1 MTDFSTV
8 VRKALPWIGA
18 AATGNV
24 PALVAMAAQTVSDVL
39 GMPVAED
46 GVSITTAVANATPD
60 QLMALRS
67 REMDFKE
74 RMQALG
80 FQQERDLRTLDLE
93 ETRTLV
99 ADTANARGTFS
110 SNENVFVMG
119 CIILGVFGALMAL
132 VLTGC
137 FLLMTGRVTVDPGT
151 LAVCAG
157 LIGTVVGYV
166 AANAQ
171 QVVSFFYGSSK
182 GSKDS
187 GDRIGQALTEAVRGQ
202 SLANETIASKVV
214 TPGV

>member
-24 PALVAMAAQTVSDVL
+24 PALIAMAAQTVSDVL
-39 GMPVAED
+39 GVPVAED
-46 GVSITTAVANATPD
+46 GASITSAVANASPE
-60 QLMALRS
+60 QLLTLRS

-93 ETRTLV
+93 ETKALI
-99 ADTANARGTFS
+99 ADATSARSVFG
-110 SNENVFVMG
+110 SNDNVFVMG
-119 CIILGVFGALMAL
+119 VVILITFACVMAM
-132 VLTGC
+132 VLIGL
-137 FLLMTGRVTVDPGT
+137 FLLMSGRVTVDAGT

-157 LIGTVVGYV
+157 LIGTIVGAL

-202 SLANETIASKVV
+202 SLANETIASKVS
-214 TPGV
+214 PGA

>member
-1 MTDFSTV
+1 MDFSSV
-8 VRKALPWIGA
+8 VKKALPWIGA

-24 PALVAMAAQTVSDVL
+24 PALIAMAAQEVSNVL
-39 GMPVAED
+39 GVDVPAD
-46 GVSITTAVANATPD
+46 GVAITTAVANATPD
-60 QLMALRS
+60 QLIALRN

-74 RMQALG
+74 KMQALG
-80 FQQERDLRTLDLE
+80 FQQERDLKTLDLE
-93 ETRTLV
+93 ETKTLIQ
-99 ADTANARGTFS
+99 DTMSARNAFS
-110 SNENVFVMG
+110 GNENVFVLG
-119 CIILGVFGALMAL
+119 CIILGAFGVLMAL

-137 FLLMTGRVTVDPGT
+137 FFLMTGKVTVDPGT

-187 GDRIGQALTEAVRGQ
+187 GDRIGQALTESIRSQAATTDT
-202 SLANETIASKVV
+202 LASKSGN
-214 TPGV
+214 TL

>member
-1 MTDFSTV
+1 MADFSSV

-24 PALVAMAAQTVSDVL
+24 PALIAMAAQTVSDVL
-39 GMPVAED
+39 GVDVPAD

-60 QLMALRS
+60 QLLTLRS

-93 ETRTLV
+93 ETKALI
-99 ADTANARGTFS
+99 ADASSARSVFG
-110 SNENVFVMG
+110 SNDNVFVMG
-119 CIILGVFGALMAL
+119 VVILITFASVMAMVL
-132 VLTGC
+132 VGL
-137 FLLMTGRVTVDPGT
+137 FLLMSGRVTVDAGT

-157 LIGTVVGYV
+157 LIGTIVGAL

-187 GDRIGQALTEAVRGQ
+187 GDRIGQALSDSIRGQ
-202 SLANETIASKVV
+202 AAATDTLASKVN
-214 TPGV
+214 PA

>member
-1 MTDFSTV
+1 MDFSSV
-8 VRKALPWIGA
+8 VKKALPWIGA

-24 PALVAMAAQTVSDVL
+24 PALIAMAAQEVSNVL
-39 GMPVAED
+39 GVSVPAD
-46 GVSITTAVANATPD
+46 GESITTAVANATPE
-60 QLMALRS
+60 QLFALRN

-93 ETRTLV
+93 ETRALV
-99 ADTANARGTFS
+99 ADTASARASFS
-110 SNENVFVMG
+110 GNENVFVLG
-119 CIILGVFGALMAL
+119 CIILGAFGVLMGL

-137 FLLMTGRVTVDPGT
+137 FFLMTGRVTVDPGT

-187 GDRIGQALTEAVRGQ
+187 GDRIGQALSESIRGQ
-202 SLANETIASKVV
+202 AAAADTLASKVSS
-214 TPGV
+214 TT

>member
-24 PALVAMAAQTVSDVL
+24 PALIAMAAQTVSDVL
-39 GMPVAED
+39 GVPVAAD
-46 GVSITTAVANATPD
+46 GAEITTAVANATPD
-60 QLMALRS
+60 QLLTLRS

-93 ETRTLV
+93 ETKALI
-99 ADTANARGTFS
+99 ADATSARSVFG
-110 SNENVFVMG
+110 SNDNVFVMG
-119 CIILGVFGALMAL
+119 VVILITFACVMAM
-132 VLTGC
+132 VLIGL
-137 FLLMTGRVTVDPGT
+137 FLLMSGRVTVDAGT

-157 LIGTVVGYV
+157 LIGTIVGAL

-202 SLANETIASKVV
+202 SIANETIASKVS
-214 TPGV
+214 PGA

>member
-24 PALVAMAAQTVSDVL
+24 PALIAMAAQTVSDVL
-39 GMPVAED
+39 GVPVAED
-46 GVSITTAVANATPD
+46 GMSITTAVANATPE
-60 QLMALRS
+60 QLVALRS

-93 ETRTLV
+93 ETRSLI
-99 ADTANARGTFS
+99 ADTAGARSVFG
-110 SNENVFVMG
+110 SNDNVFVMG
-119 CIILGVFGALMAL
+119 VVILITFASVMAM
-132 VLTGC
+132 VLIGL
-137 FLLMTGRVTVDPGT
+137 FLLMSGRVTVDAGT

-157 LIGTVVGYV
+157 LIGTIVGAL

-202 SLANETIASKVV
+202 SLANETIASKVS
-214 TPGV
+214 PGA

>member
-24 PALVAMAAQTVSDVL
+24 PALIAMAAQTVSDVL
-39 GMPVAED
+39 GVPVAAD
-46 GVSITTAVANATPD
+46 GAEITTAVANATPD
-60 QLMALRS
+60 QLLTLRS

-93 ETRTLV
+93 ETKALI
-99 ADTANARGTFS
+99 ADATSARSVFG
-110 SNENVFVMG
+110 SNDNVFVMG
-119 CIILGVFGALMAL
+119 VVILITFACVMAM
-132 VLTGC
+132 VLIGL
-137 FLLMTGRVTVDPGT
+137 FLLMSGRVTVDAGT

-157 LIGTVVGYV
+157 LIGTIVGAL

-202 SLANETIASKVV
+202 SLANETIASKVS
-214 TPGV
+214 PGA